1 LCSPENDPIIIQKG
15 AATMR
20 TIINTAESCE
30 WNLHAKELT
39 ERELSSVTGGSHS
52 TGRVSVQSLSITKHF
67 DKA

>member
-1 LCSPENDPIIIQKG
+1 
-15 AATMR
+15 MR